1 MQRYVFQSDSVLG
14 LQLNRKIP
22 PVVLSVEAGSSAA
35 KMTPPIP
42 IGGIVVRVNGFT
54 FAEEYQAET
63 HNEFTKRPLIL
74 DIQAPQS
81 QTPPGTAEVRELV
94 PPSVHQ
100 PPTQQGPQRQVEAVP
115 NATESVQGV
124 NEASGCKRSGS
135 EKVDQ
140 NTTAKCINEK
150 DASSSTSESESE
162 SGLFGFEKVVLPD
175 D

>member
-140 NTTAKCINEK
+140 NTSTTAKCINET
-150 DASSSTSESESE
+150 DAASSTSESE
-162 SGLFGFEKVVLPD
+162 SGLFGFVKVPPED
-175 D
+175 